1 MLNGLTVIP
10 KGIYNLA
17 ETAAAQLYSN
27 QTPQQKEEI
36 FQKHRPME
44 YPGFGAAARSFL
56 HDGPPRMDD
65 KGNLAIEEEAWRKA
79 LNLPTKSNYIRE
91 SKYRPTSATDP
102 NAKYYTFHPNVIDS
116 QKLIDYV
123 NSDVWDKNKKKS
135 KSGKEYLQ
143 MSSLVPFM
151 KQDFIDRQFFDEGQ
165 SMADYDP
172 LQNFQVYK
180 GYDPVKKKNYISI
193 SDRYDFNSKPVQA
206 VIKPYDFYDRFY
218 YEDGGKVQENYNDYS
233 LSAPE
238 GYVGSGYFNEGR
250 NYSPAWG
257 GQFKYG
263 GKVCDSC
270 QKAEDGEKL
279 SVDERR
285 KRVLAK
291 ANEIF
296 SNKDLPYQLPDYVVN
311 SKEAQ
316 GHAGSVCIHGVCGI
330 MTDVGFVPHGY
341 YTNTSFAEHA
351 QDYGFSRSLGD
362 IRLLKPGDIFQ
373 WKQATNYQGK
383 PYPTHAQIFKGI
395 DPNTGMYQFYD
406 YYSKYHDGP
415 GIRSYSK
422 EEIENAL
429 KNIDT
434 KDAYNSA
441 QFFSLDPSAVGG
453 IPENPFPYNL
463 SEKEQQQHFADTHE
477 SNTKYS
483 VEQPQYPLL
492 DTDGYDRAQTKNKL
506 VSYFNDKKLDEEI
519 RKKLKITD
527 QELQKVKP
535 LIYGIMDQETDFGN
549 PNAPVRNLKYDIK
562 ELLGLGSHS
571 MGPAAVKYEA
581 LSPETKKAF
590 NIKSPRDL
598 SDLKNSYI
606 GALDVLT
613 KGAKY
618 TDAYINRGE
627 HIGIS
632 NKHPLARAL
641 YWYNNPSNI
650 TRSDSETRDLISDQA
665 KDLWF
670 NMYNPN
676 KKSFGPF
683 GTFETPEDIELR
695 AFNSP
700 LTMDRGSYPDKV
712 IQQSKKLRKT
722 IDFNDPSILENVE
735 VKSIPYSMQSEP
747 VIEGY
752 RPLINYGG
760 FVSDV
765 PVDYSPP
772 PYEEPYFAMG
782 GSIPGSVGFTYARTG
797 SIPSN
802 GPYAKKTKASAQD
815 GTVLSSEP
823 VKKEGETTAAD
834 PVDENRMRQQE
845 RVIGNVPKD
854 IIKQG
859 RSSYRYDML
868 KNAIMQDMAKEQ
880 SIPLDQLDKKE
891 VKKRTKELLAKR
903 EAQMATP
910 DVEYVHGSGISKK
923 PSVLGYYLP
932 GRLNPLVSL
941 SDTLNKYPIDFFENV
956 ANHEYAHAY
965 YDGANLL
972 TNYEKDLINQKL
984 KETNDLYMS
993 DPEYKKS
1000 TEDPKYA
1007 KYYDH
1012 NKYIG
1017 SQEEIAAR
1025 LKALHDTLSDNITI
1039 QPKARVSS
1047 PKIENSITL
1056 GTPVDGPA
1064 FDNENEDAPR
1074 RYDPKQDKVKPEYIK
1089 KVEKDPLVK
1098 ELLRVL
1104 TPEKIAEL
1112 MNTIATNAPK
1122 QGAPM
1127 AKNGKKI
1134 IPIAQT
1140 GKYLPKEVSGEL
1152 EPIQLDPEEEA
1163 PFMFMGKPYEEL
1175 DRSREFPHLVPTL
1188 PAEELYPIN
1197 ININQKNLGL
1207 AEHTFTHQ
1215 PGMKYDENLEGV
1227 PSDNYM
1233 LKRTVNSFPTDED
1246 VRLNI
1251 QMPTSPKDVNFISN
1265 YKGAIGHVD
1274 QYPTS
1279 VPFEG
1284 EKHWNIDRFI
1294 IDPQF
1299 GIGIPA
1305 LENDATDKTQQRR
1318 NVLADMYKYYMLQ
1331 NKGDKDAAW
1340 KQANEFM
1347 SKEIDPRISG
1357 PMYDKLR
1364 GNINYSSGMGI
1375 TSVVDDDYVR
1385 NFNQLKNSA
1394 NIPDSERSEV
1404 EKDFLKNPISDK
1416 QAKDLAMDW
1425 LINYKKMSPKAAEA
1439 YYNKLPKKQN
1449 GGEMRFYQDGLDFKP
1464 KSISKKGKKIIKDDR
1479 GQWAHP
1485 GEITKIG
1492 SNNITMKGVPYPVL
1506 GISDLGDIQLMYP
1519 DQDYTYRG
1527 NSVIE
1532 YPMMAQGGQLTK
1544 LDQLTNFTNYNT
1556 KQPGGWLDKYK

>member
-1 MLNGLTVIP
+1 MANWLDKYDVGGELDPYGLT
-10 KGIYNLA
+10 
-17 ETAAAQLYSN
+17 TAKKDAVTVVKPRVL
-27 QTPQQKEEI
+27 TKEEN
-36 FQKHRPME
+36 KRVAENRKRKAAEEAAKNRPQLSADTISPE
-44 YPGFGAAARSFL
+44 QRAAAR
-56 HDGPPRMDD
+56 
-65 KGNLAIEEEAWRKA
+65 K
-79 LNLPTKSNYIRE
+79 IRE
-91 SKYRPTSATDP
+91 QQEYINNSQLAQSLGAMSTNPGLGAIAAQTITEMNPAMSIARLVETGKDPRNNPYGISEDAGVLQNTLGAAGLLGDAFDLGSMINPATEMAVAAIKP
-102 NAKYYTFHPNVIDS
+102 ALMEQAYKIGQANPKLVNLINNTIPNVKYNAINYTNDLLRQVVGKTLNAPKIPNVVKEAVLNTKPGKTYQLAREGMYPTIKHALGDELNVASYKELKEAFEESSDRFKRGMTSNEFQTTS
-116 QKLIDYV
+116 QL
-123 NSDVWDKNKKKS
+123 DKNLQDYSRAMALDLRLKFADRLRKFNDPGFAGGEPGYQTRDSLDFLNKEGYDINALTPQERVLMSAYTHGYDSNFNRRDHSLYNISQDLQDYYNQLSNQFNKS
-135 KSGKEYLQ
+135 VQKNQFNNPNILDRGTYDYTVELVDASGQ
-143 MSSLVPFM
+143 P
-151 KQDFIDRQFFDEGQ
+151 IDRKLRSELQVGDIFKDEGFLSTSLPNNNLWGNQLERIIVPEGGVQ
-165 SMADYDP
+165 SYAFPNSMRSSVFP
-172 LQNFQVYK
+172 NENEIILPKGLIRRVEEVY
-180 GYDPVKKKNYISI
+180 PNKKNRETFTTIL
-193 SDRYDFNSKPVQA
+193 N
-206 VIKPYDFYDRFY
+206 PYEKGGKVNKRGGWLDK
-218 YEDGGKVQENYNDYS
+218 YEDGGELNYNNYNVSFSPDFVGQ
-233 LSAPE
+233 
-238 GYVGSGYFNEGR
+238 GYDTTGR

-257 GQFKYG
+257 GQFKDG
-263 GKVCDSC
+263 GKICDSC

-311 SKEAQ
+311 SKEGQ
-316 GHAGSVCIHGVCGI
+316 GKADNVCIHGVCGI

-373 WKQATNYQGK
+373 WKQATNDQGK

-395 DPNTGMYQFYD
+395 NPNTGMYQFYD
-406 YYSKYHDGP
+406 YYNKYHGGE
-415 GIRSYSK
+415 GINSYSK

-429 KNIDT
+429 RNIDN
-434 KDAYNSA
+434 KDVHEAA

-463 SEKEQQQHFADTHE
+463 SEKEQQQHFADTH
-477 SNTKYS
+477 SHNTKYS

-527 QELQKVKP
+527 QELQRVKP

-549 PNAPVRNLKYDIK
+549 PNAPIRNLKYDIK

-571 MGPAAVKYEA
+571 IGPAAVKYEA

-613 KGAKY
+613 KGADY

-632 NKHPLARAL
+632 DKHPLARAL

-650 TRSDSETRDLISDQA
+650 IRSDSQTQDLIRDQA

-683 GTFETPEDIELR
+683 GTFETPGDIELR

-765 PVDYSPP
+765 PVDYSPT

-797 SIPSN
+797 NTPSN
-802 GPYAKKTKASAQD
+802 GKYAKKT
-815 GTVLSSEP
+815 L
-823 VKKEGETTAAD
+823 
-834 PVDENRMRQQE
+834 
-845 RVIGNVPKD
+845 
-854 IIKQG
+854 
-859 RSSYRYDML
+859 
-868 KNAIMQDMAKEQ
+868 
-880 SIPLDQLDKKE
+880 
-891 VKKRTKELLAKR
+891 
-903 EAQMATP
+903 
-910 DVEYVHGSGISKK
+910 
-923 PSVLGYYLP
+923 PS
-932 GRLNPLVSL
+932 
-941 SDTLNKYPIDFFENV
+941 
-956 ANHEYAHAY
+956 
-965 YDGANLL
+965 
-972 TNYEKDLINQKL
+972 
-984 KETNDLYMS
+984 
-993 DPEYKKS
+993 
-1000 TEDPKYA
+1000 
-1007 KYYDH
+1007 
-1012 NKYIG
+1012 
-1017 SQEEIAAR
+1017 
-1025 LKALHDTLSDNITI
+1025 
-1039 QPKARVSS
+1039 
-1047 PKIENSITL
+1047 
-1056 GTPVDGPA
+1056 
-1064 FDNENEDAPR
+1064 
-1074 RYDPKQDKVKPEYIK
+1074 
-1089 KVEKDPLVK
+1089 
-1098 ELLRVL
+1098 
-1104 TPEKIAEL
+1104 
-1112 MNTIATNAPK
+1112 
-1122 QGAPM
+1122 
-1127 AKNGKKI
+1127 
-1134 IPIAQT
+1134 AQT

-1163 PFMFMGKPYEEL
+1163 PFMFMGKPYEEP
-1175 DRSREFPHLVPTL
+1175 DRSREFPHLVPAL
-1188 PAEELYPIN
+1188 PAEELHPIS

-1207 AEHTFTHQ
+1207 GEHTFTHQ

-1227 PSDNYM
+1227 PSDTYM
-1233 LKRTVNSFPTDED
+1233 LKRTANSYPTDED

-1251 QMPTSPKDVNFISN
+1251 KMPTSPKDVNFISN
-1265 YKGAIGHVD
+1265 YKGAIGYVD

-1294 IDPQF
+1294 IDPHF
-1299 GIGIPA
+1299 GIGNPN

-1318 NVLADMYKYYMLQ
+1318 NVLADMYKYYLLQ
-1331 NKGDKDAAW
+1331 NKGNEDLSW

-1347 SKEIDPRISG
+1347 TKEIDPRISG
-1357 PMYDKLR
+1357 PMYEKLR
-1364 GNINYSSGMGI
+1364 GNINYGSGMGI
-1375 TSVVDDDYVR
+1375 TSIVDNDYVR

-1394 NIPDSERSEV
+1394 NIPDSKRSEV
-1404 EKDFLKNPISDK
+1404 EREFLKNPVSDK

-1425 LINYKKMSPKAAEA
+1425 LINYKKMSPKDAEK
-1439 YYNKLPKKQN
+1439 YYNNLPKKKN
-1449 GGEMRFYQDGLDFKP
+1449 GGEMRFYQNGLDFKP
-1464 KSISKKGKKIIKDDR
+1464 KSISKKGKKVIKDDR